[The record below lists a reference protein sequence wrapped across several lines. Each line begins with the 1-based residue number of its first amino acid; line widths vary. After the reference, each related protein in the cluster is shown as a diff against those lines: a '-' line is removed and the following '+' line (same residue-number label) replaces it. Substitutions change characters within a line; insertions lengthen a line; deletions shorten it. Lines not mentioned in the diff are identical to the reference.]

1 MKEINKQELHSFFQD
16 IANKNEEKF
25 NQFYEKYHILV
36 YRIAFSILK
45 NKEDSEDVGQKV
57 FLKIWKME
65 QEKLPTNNEASWL
78 YTITKNEALNYL
90 RSKKQEIDIDDV
102 YYMIDE
108 KQELDQ
114 IIDKESYHKMIAKLN
129 QQEQEIVCLKILSKL
144 SFKEIAQILHMP
156 IGTVQWKYYKSLYTL
171 RILLGNLTILIVSV
185 LSLQIGRTAK
195 GGPVFSILPEKNKE
209 ESMEETQNTGNESAK
224 GDSLTNVMPDVS
236 EIIEKDPIEENTIKN
251 ETIQPDIPQN
261 VVTYSK
267 TQIGLLGVTVIS
279 FIFTIIFSIIFI
291 KHQQNARKKVSK

>member
-1 MKEINKQELHSFFQD
+1 MKQELHNFFQE
-16 IANKNEEKF
+16 IAPKNEEEF
-25 NQFYEKYHILV
+25 NEFYTKYHLLI

-45 NKEDSEDVGQKV
+45 NKEDSEDIRQKV

-65 QEKLPTNNEASWL
+65 KEKLPTSNEASWL
-78 YTITKNEALNYL
+78 YTLTKNEALNHL
-90 RSKKQEIDIDDV
+90 RSYKKEIDIDDI
-102 YYMIDE
+102 YYIADE
-108 KQELDQ
+108 KQELDD
-114 IIDKESYHKMIAKLN
+114 IIDKDSYNKMIAKLN
-129 QQEQEIVCLKILSKL
+129 QQEQEIVSLKILSKL

-185 LSLQIGRTAK
+185 LSLQIGQTTK
-195 GGPVFSILPEKNKE
+195 GGPVFPIFPEKNKE
-209 ESMEETQNTGNESAK
+209 DNAGEIESTGNESAK
-224 GDSLTNVMPDVS
+224 GDCLTNVMPDIV
-236 EIIEKDPIEENTIKN
+236 ETIEKDQIKENTIQN
-251 ETIQPDIPQN
+251 ETIQPEVPQN

-267 TQIGLLGVTVIS
+267 MQIGLLGITIIS

>member
-1 MKEINKQELHSFFQD
+1 
-16 IANKNEEKF
+16 
-25 NQFYEKYHILV
+25 
-36 YRIAFSILK
+36 
-45 NKEDSEDVGQKV
+45 
-57 FLKIWKME
+57 
-65 QEKLPTNNEASWL
+65 
-78 YTITKNEALNYL
+78 
-90 RSKKQEIDIDDV
+90 
-102 YYMIDE
+102 
-108 KQELDQ
+108 
-114 IIDKESYHKMIAKLN
+114 
-129 QQEQEIVCLKILSKL
+129 
-144 SFKEIAQILHMP
+144 MP
-156 IGTVQWKYYKSLYTL
+156 ISTVQWKYYKSLYTL

-209 ESMEETQNTGNESAK
+209 DNVGEMESTGNESVK
-224 GDSLTNVMPDVS
+224 GDNLTNVMPDVS

>member
-1 MKEINKQELHSFFQD
+1 
-16 IANKNEEKF
+16 
-25 NQFYEKYHILV
+25 
-36 YRIAFSILK
+36 
-45 NKEDSEDVGQKV
+45 
-57 FLKIWKME
+57 
-65 QEKLPTNNEASWL
+65 
-78 YTITKNEALNYL
+78 
-90 RSKKQEIDIDDV
+90 
-102 YYMIDE
+102 
-108 KQELDQ
+108 
-114 IIDKESYHKMIAKLN
+114 
-129 QQEQEIVCLKILSKL
+129 
-144 SFKEIAQILHMP
+144 MP
-156 IGTVQWKYYKSLYTL
+156 ISTVQWKYYKSLYTL

-209 ESMEETQNTGNESAK
+209 DNVGEMESTGNESAK
-224 GDSLTNVMPDVS
+224 GDNLTNVMPDVS